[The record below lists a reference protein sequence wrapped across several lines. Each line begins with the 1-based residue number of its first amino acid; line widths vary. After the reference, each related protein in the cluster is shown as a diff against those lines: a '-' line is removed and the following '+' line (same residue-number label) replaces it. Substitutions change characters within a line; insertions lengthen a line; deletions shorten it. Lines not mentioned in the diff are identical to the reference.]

1 MARMKYKPHSSFCM
15 KLGLEEC
22 WMRSCQAAV
31 LPNSRFTRSRADLV
45 FPGHG
50 HKQTHNTQ
58 SADTASH
65 WQSNT
70 YRRAMSLQALLGHG
84 HQKWP
89 GAALMHLIIRLQA
102 W

>member
-1 MARMKYKPHSSFCM
+1 MARIKYKAHSSFCM

-31 LPNSRFTRSRADLV
+31 LPNSRFTRSRAELV
-45 FPGHG
+45 LPGHG
-50 HKQTHNTQ
+50 HTHTQ
-58 SADTASH
+58 SADTATH

-70 YRRAMSLQALLGHG
+70 YRRVMSLQALLGRG

-89 GAALMHLIIRLQA
+89 GAALMHLIIRLHA
-102 W
+102 C